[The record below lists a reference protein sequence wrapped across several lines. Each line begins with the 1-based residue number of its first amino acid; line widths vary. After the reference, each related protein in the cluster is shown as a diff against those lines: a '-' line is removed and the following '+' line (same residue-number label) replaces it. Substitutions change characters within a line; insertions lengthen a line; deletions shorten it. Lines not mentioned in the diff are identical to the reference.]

1 MLTAV
6 IALSI
11 SNVILLVLWLVT
23 QWILL
28 GFREENRDLE
38 TKLDSSHD
46 EIDALLIALHDNKN
60 EIYNLKN

>member
-11 SNVILLVLWLVT
+11 SNVILLALWLVT

-28 GFREENRDLE
+28 GFRDENRDLE

-46 EIDALLIALHDNKN
+46 EIDALLIALHDNEN
-60 EIYNLKN
+60 EIYHLKN